1 MTMRGSKFSSDM
13 DIDLKGIRI
22 DFAEMRQ
29 RCIYKITFSV
39 TGISNYDIRYSRRCY
54 SSVWSRPC
62 VRKLY
67 KLCKCVSHTHRP
79 ARPNMYLRNDYFPSL
94 KKQNCFE
101 VVPPRC
107 HTITWLLFVTIDHH
121 HHHHLI
127 LPGATLSPTHLRKLN
142 SSKPWLALRLSVIQ
156 TEFWYKLI

>member
-1 MTMRGSKFSSDM
+1 MTMRGSKYSWDM

-22 DFAEMRQ
+22 DFAEMKH
-29 RCIYKITFSV
+29 RCIKKIPFSV
-39 TGISNYDIRYSRRCY
+39 TDISNYDIPYSRRCY

-67 KLCKCVSHTHRP
+67 KLCKCVSHTHP
-79 ARPNMYLRNDYFPSL
+79 TARPNMYLRNDYLPSL

-107 HTITWLLFVTIDHH
+107 HTITDFFLSLSSPSSSHPPRCDTITDPLKKIELFKA
-121 HHHHLI
+121 L
-127 LPGATLSPTHLRKLN
+127 ASPAFIGN
-142 SSKPWLALRLSVIQ
+142 SYWFL
-156 TEFWYKLI
+156 YKLI